1 MKIKELIFLV
11 VFCALIII
19 GSILIA
25 FIIMDTWRY
34 ANPHPE
40 QHQITDK
47 IEVKD
52 KCYIQAWIE
61 VTPEEY
67 IGLDIGDPYP
77 SN

>member
-1 MKIKELIFLV
+1 MKQYMKEVGL
-11 VFCALIII
+11 C
-19 GSILIA
+19 ILLGILAGVIA
-25 FIIMDTWRY
+25 FILMDTWRY

-47 IEVKD
+47 IEVNG
-52 KCYIQAWIE
+52 KCYIETWIE